1 MAILSAAVGAAL
13 ILIVLGDAFETI
25 ILPRRVTRQVS
36 LARIYYRFT
45 WLSWARMVRSLFAG
59 KRQATYLSFYG
70 PLSLI
75 VLLML
80 WATGLI
86 IGFGLVHW
94 GSGSIIKSPFGTV
107 SFGTYLY
114 LSGTTFDQL
123 TAVQTALA
131 AFQASV
137 TAELDANQ
145 CGHDVGSGKVITLN
159 LTLQEGV
166 FYDNGCVV
174 KATPITTGRSGLRT
188 PTGDYSVFY
197 KTSPFTM
204 VSPWPLGSPDWYP
217 TTVVQWV
224 LEFADGYFLHD
235 AYWENQNAFGP
246 GSDNDV
252 DQDWASHGCVHIPT
266 ALMPWLYNWTPL
278 GAPVIITN

>member
-1 MAILSAAVGAAL
+1 M
-13 ILIVLGDAFETI
+13 
-25 ILPRRVTRQVS
+25 
-36 LARIYYRFT
+36 LAQYQT
-45 WLSWARMVRSLFAG
+45 LD
-59 KRQATYLSFYG
+59 QD
-70 PLSLI
+70 
-75 VLLML
+75 
-80 WATGLI
+80 
-86 IGFGLVHW
+86 
-94 GSGSIIKSPFGTV
+94 
-107 SFGTYLY
+107 Y

-174 KATPITTGRSGLRT
+174 KATPITTGRPGLRT
-188 PTGDYSVFY
+188 PTGDFRVFY

-246 GSDNDV
+246 GSGERSGPGLRQPRLCPHPHRADALALRLDTAG
-252 DQDWASHGCVHIPT
+252 DPGDHHQLRRRAWRARPPSRSTSTLASSSSRQRASATQRRPAVSTRRLASRRARSSG
-266 ALMPWLYNWTPL
+266 PL
-278 GAPVIITN
+278 SRRML